1 MAEKAVEAEV
11 CAKGREDDQSH
22 ETVQNEEENDE
33 SVRTLMAPDEAYLLE
48 LNLVMIIA
56 SLALPDQ
63 DFSEVED
70 DKKINVKE
78 QDFKTIVSK
87 LRGTKREFDELK
99 IPDRRA
105 TRLQPKIL
113 DSRHGRKM

>member
-1 MAEKAVEAEV
+1 MAENKEEINVNDEENEAMQ
-11 CAKGREDDQSH
+11 K
-22 ETVQNEEENDE
+22 EEEDEE
-33 SVRTLMAPDEAYLLE
+33 SVRSSVIPDEAYLLE

-56 SLALPDQ
+56 SLALSDQ
-63 DFSEVED
+63 EISEFGDME
-70 DKKINVKE
+70 KLNAKE
-78 QDFKTIVSK
+78 QDIKTFVSK
-87 LRGTKREFDELK
+87 LRGRKREFDECR